1 MLLSVGVRWDY
12 LNPRAERPAVE
23 RVPVSDDEFQ
33 TVVTGYVPASP
44 KSLFSPRVGFSAPF
58 AARGYLFVNYGQY
71 VQFPL
76 FDYLYSGL
84 SSASLANG
92 VGVLIGNPD
101 LRPEE
106 TTAWEFSAKYAFESD
121 VVLSLTYFDKTT
133 YNQIDVKTFIPTT
146 ARAAGDFGYAEF
158 VNNPFARVQGVEAMI
173 SRDGDPVLNG
183 SVSYTLMAAEGLSED
198 SRQGLTYYQWGFA
211 PPPKLYPLSWDQRHT
226 VKLIANAHLPW
237 TIDFS
242 AVWTYASGRP
252 YTYYPTLDGFTP
264 LDSTQRFVPNNA
276 RMESVSEL
284 DVKVSKRWD
293 ISDALSLLF
302 YVDARNV
309 FDQKNVRW
317 VDSSGEVGG
326 ELGDITAWG
335 YPRRVRIGLQLN
347 L

>member
-1 MLLSVGVRWDY
+1 
-12 LNPRAERPAVE
+12 
-23 RVPVSDDEFQ
+23 
-33 TVVTGYVPASP
+33 
-44 KSLFSPRVGFSAPF
+44 
-58 AARGYLFVNYGQY
+58 
-71 VQFPL
+71 
-76 FDYLYSGL
+76 
-84 SSASLANG
+84 
-92 VGVLIGNPD
+92 
-101 LRPEE
+101 
-106 TTAWEFSAKYAFESD
+106 
-121 VVLSLTYFDKTT
+121 
-133 YNQIDVKTFIPTT
+133 
-146 ARAAGDFGYAEF
+146 
-158 VNNPFARVQGVEAMI
+158 
-173 SRDGDPVLNG
+173 
-183 SVSYTLMAAEGLSED
+183 
-198 SRQGLTYYQWGFA
+198 
-211 PPPKLYPLSWDQRHT
+211 LSWDQRHT